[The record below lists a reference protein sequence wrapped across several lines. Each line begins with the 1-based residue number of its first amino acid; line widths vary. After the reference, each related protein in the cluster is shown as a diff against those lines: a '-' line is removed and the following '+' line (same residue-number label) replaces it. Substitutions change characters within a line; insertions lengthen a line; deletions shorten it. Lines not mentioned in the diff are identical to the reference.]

1 MKQYKFVGFVLALIL
16 QNIYGVESN
25 MDFSAKSS
33 LESNIKSSVKSNI
46 ESNAK
51 SMESSQTPQA
61 QTHEQIQTQ
70 TQSTMQENQN
80 PTEQN
85 LAKSNS
91 QKLNATESIF
101 AESNPTESNSQKSPP
116 TDTNPTKS
124 TTDKSTKTRLKNH
137 FFSPQTY
144 KERAKKAQNAYK
156 YYMQIFEH
164 EGTYFL
170 FYHSFTPVW
179 GINDNNELKF
189 QLSAKIPIWRGA
201 FWSKGSL
208 FFGYTQTMWFNQF
221 NFRYS
226 SPVRDTDYKP
236 SIFYAYPA
244 EWRFLGG
251 LLQELRLGF
260 LHYSNGIGG
269 EECKRESF
277 SDPTPAGCRSR
288 SAANRLIFEAI
299 WESDF
304 SKNGTKVNNAGDFG
318 IHISAWPY
326 IQKRKDNLELHK
338 YMGYANVR
346 FYYRH
351 SRHLAEV
358 HFTPIIVA
366 TKSYYPSVRVG
377 YSFGISDFVSLY
389 AQYFYGY
396 GDNLYEYDKLS
407 HRLGIGLRIRS
418 F

>member
-1 MKQYKFVGFVLALIL
+1 MKRYKCAIFVFALFL
-16 QNIYGVESN
+16 QNIFG
-25 MDFSAKSS
+25 
-33 LESNIKSSVKSNI
+33 LESSVKSSA
-46 ESNAK
+46 ESN
-51 SMESSQTPQA
+51 MESSQSPQA
-61 QTHEQIQTQ
+61 QEQTQ
-70 TQSTMQENQN
+70 TQEQMQKNQN
-80 PTEQN
+80 PTE
-85 LAKSNS
+85 
-91 QKLNATESIF
+91 SIF
-101 AESNPTESNSQKSPP
+101 TESNSA
-116 TDTNPTKS
+116 DTNHTKS
-124 TTDKSTKTRLKNH
+124 TTNKSTKKQRLKNH

-144 KERAKKAQNAYK
+144 KERSQKAQNAYK

-236 SIFYAYPA
+236 SVFYSYPA

-251 LLQELRLGF
+251 RLQELRLGL

-269 EECKRESF
+269 EECKRETF
-277 SDPTPAGCRSR
+277 EDPTPANCRSR

-304 SKNGTKVNNAGDFG
+304 SKNGTKLNKAGDFG

-326 IQKRKDNLELHK
+326 IQKRRDNLDLHK

-346 FYYRH
+346 FYYKH

-358 HFTPIIVA
+358 HFSPIIVA

-377 YSFGISDFVSLY
+377 YSFGINDFVSLY

-407 HRLGIGLRIRS
+407 HRLGIGFRIRS

>member
-1 MKQYKFVGFVLALIL
+1 MGGRGEMKRYKFVGFVLALIL
-16 QNIYGVESN
+16 QNIYGIESN
-25 MDFSAKSS
+25 MDSSVKSS
-33 LESNIKSSVKSNI
+33 LESNAKTNAESMKSSQNL
-46 ESNAK
+46 
-51 SMESSQTPQA
+51 QA
-61 QTHEQIQTQ
+61 QTQEQMQT
-70 TQSTMQENQN
+70 QENQN

-85 LAKSNS
+85 LAES
-91 QKLNATESIF
+91 NATES
-101 AESNPTESNSQKSPP
+101 PP
-116 TDTNPTKS
+116 TNPTKS
-124 TTDKSTKTRLKNH
+124 TAEDKSTKKRLKNH

-179 GINDNNELKF
+179 GVNDNNELKF

-251 LLQELRLGF
+251 VLQDLRLGF

-277 SDPTPAGCRSR
+277 SDPTPANCRSR

-304 SKNGTKVNNAGDFG
+304 SKNGTKVNKAGDFG

-326 IQKRKDNLELHK
+326 IQKRRDNLDLHK

-396 GDNLYEYDKLS
+396 GDNLYEYNQLS